1 MDTNDNLKRIV
12 EYKKLKG
19 SIRKPKYA
27 TRKLS
32 IGLVSC
38 MLGYALLVSPSS
50 VEASAET
57 TDQVAEE
64 KATSPEE
71 DLVEES
77 SEVTDEAKEEPVT
90 YNEENLDTLPVAD
103 ILEGDKTEETPEDA
117 KEEFK
122 LTEEEK
128 ARLIEADFTQA
139 EIEEIEKEA
148 KAEKEKDENFD
159 VASENS

>member
-50 VEASAET
+50 VEAAEDT
-57 TDQVAEE
+57 TDVVAEE
-64 KATSPEE
+64 KATVP
-71 DLVEES
+71 
-77 SEVTDEAKEEPVT
+77 
-90 YNEENLDTLPVAD
+90 
-103 ILEGDKTEETPEDA
+103 
-117 KEEFK
+117 
-122 LTEEEK
+122 
-128 ARLIEADFTQA
+128 
-139 EIEEIEKEA
+139 
-148 KAEKEKDENFD
+148 
-159 VASENS
+159 